1 MSESVIFKPAKCYP
15 PMAPTARLWFDRVRL
30 KAGVNHLNDKD
41 FQTLTT
47 HPDYQGYAD
56 RGAVVAM
63 EPEAVV
69 KDIPLSDTP
78 ANLGAYN
85 VGEAED
91 IINAT
96 EDIDVLKRWLSA
108 ETRKTTRDDLIR
120 QIKDLGGSV

>member
-1 MSESVIFKPAKCYP
+1 MSKSVIFKPAKCYP
-15 PMAPTARLWFDRVRL
+15 PMSKSAPLGFDRVRL
-30 KAGVNHLNDKD
+30 KAGVNHLNAKD
-41 FQTLTT
+41 FQILIN
-47 HPDYQGYAD
+47 HPDYQSYAD

-63 EPEAVV
+63 EPEKVV
-69 KDIPLSDTP
+69 EDIPLSDTP

-91 IINAT
+91 IVNAT